1 MSSTK
6 LPCIEQEA
14 FMEDVSFPLTL
25 PQSGIYLDQLRRP
38 GSPCY
43 NVGGY
48 LRLGQV
54 DLVRV
59 VSAHSSL
66 VRAHDVFGLRFV
78 VDGDGLRQYLSDTRD
93 DGLPLVDLSDRHD
106 PDDAA
111 DRWIEQQ
118 FQVPFEIDEHELFR
132 AWLLRLGPSR
142 YRYVGLAH
150 HLIMDGWGFFNWASE
165 LAALYD
171 GEQSAQ
177 PVPWSDIAADEADYL
192 KGPRYRA
199 DTEFWTERFERKSTP
214 AFAWRRDVGD
224 RRSQRHQVSLDAG
237 RVGLLEDAARRHGAS
252 PAHVLLALFSLSVGI
267 GAERHE
273 LTIDV
278 PFHNRRSAQRRR
290 MLGVFANMVPLRVVA
305 SGECS
310 FAELVEGIAREQKAC
325 LRHQRFPSSHMAPLG
340 RGSEG
345 LFDIAFNF
353 LGLEGCVRFEGVP
366 VELVYVSHRHEQR
379 ALMLTYWATLGSDGA
394 ELQLDYGL
402 AHFDEA
408 GIRRLA
414 DRLCHLIDA
423 LPELGSLRL
432 DHIDLLPDAER
443 RLLLDGF
450 AETDLESD
458 RKACLHTLVE
468 RRAESDPHA
477 IAVSSGELSISYAE
491 LNGAANALAETLI
504 GHGVEPETLVGIH
517 LPRTI
522 DLPIAVLAVLKAGGS
537 YVPLDQNHPSA
548 RLRALIADCGLKLV
562 LGDQDSEPFV
572 RDCGVT
578 LISVANKD
586 GSRTSAPNPR
596 VAALSAR
603 NRAYVIYTSGS
614 TGKPKGVEI
623 CHRNAVA
630 LVQWALRTFSREDL
644 TKVLASTALSFD
656 LSVFEL
662 FAPLACGGEVVMV
675 RDALELLKRK
685 VEATLINTVPSAIR
699 VLIDQQGIPAGVRA
713 INLAGEPLPQRTVN
727 DLIEGGLCERVYNLY
742 GPSEDTTYSTCARFD
757 SAIDTV
763 PSIGRAIAGTRAYVL
778 DRHQRLAP
786 FGAKG
791 ELYLAG
797 DGVARGYLGRPDL
810 TELSF
815 LPDPYSGDAGRRMYR
830 TGDLV
835 RYRRNGELEY
845 LGRID
850 DQVKV
855 RGFRIELGEV
865 RAVLEKQRDVSS
877 ACVICKEDPVAGTR
891 LVAFVE
897 CGSAAT
903 DPRALALQLR
913 RTLQDELPSYMVPA
927 AIVPLEKMPQ
937 TSNGKVDKASL
948 MAWDVA
954 VADSPVQRPEGDT
967 EKRLAE
973 IWAATLGIEAARV
986 GADSSLFDLGGD
998 SLLLVRMANE
1008 IEQSFGVSL
1017 TLRDLFA
1024 VTDLHGMARLIETE
1038 TSASQMHRY
1047 LEARLRSAEVL
1058 GEGAL

>member
-1 MSSTK
+1 
-6 LPCIEQEA
+6 
-14 FMEDVSFPLTL
+14 MEDAPFPLTL
-25 PQSGIYLDQLRRP
+25 PQGGIYLDQLRRP

-48 LRLGQV
+48 LRLGCV
-54 DLVRV
+54 DPERV

-78 VDGDGLRQYLSDTRD
+78 ATGDGLRQYLSDTRD
-93 DGLPLVDLSDRHD
+93 DGLPLVDLSDRRD
-106 PDDAA
+106 PEEAA

-118 FQVPFEIDEHELFR
+118 FQVPFEIDERELFR

-150 HLIMDGWGFFNWASE
+150 HLIMDGWGFSNWARE

-171 GEQSAQ
+171 GEHSAS
-177 PVPWSDIAADEADYL
+177 PVPWSDIASDDADYL
-192 KGPRYRA
+192 AGPRYRA
-199 DTEFWTERFERKSTP
+199 DTEFWTERFKRKSTP
-214 AFAWRRDVGD
+214 VFAWRQGTGD
-224 RRSQRHQVSLDAG
+224 RRSERHRVSLDAG
-237 RVGLLEDAARRHGAS
+237 RVGLLEDAARRHGVS
-252 PAHVLLALFSLSVGI
+252 PAHVLLALFSLSVGV

-290 MLGVFANMVPLRVVA
+290 MLGVFVNMVPLRVEA
-305 SGECS
+305 SGERS

-325 LRHQRFPSSHMAPLG
+325 LRHQRCPSSHMAPLG

-353 LGLEGCVRFEGVP
+353 LGLEGSVRFEGAP
-366 VELVYVSHRHEQR
+366 AELVYVSHRHEQR
-379 ALMLTYWATLGSDGA
+379 ALMLTYWATPGADGA

-408 GIRRLA
+408 GVRRLA
-414 DRLCHLIDA
+414 ERICHLIDA
-423 LPELGSLRL
+423 LPALGGSRL
-432 DHIDLLPDAER
+432 DQIDLLPDAER

-450 AETDLESD
+450 AEIDLESD
-458 RKACLHTLVE
+458 QEVCLHTLVE
-468 RRAESDPHA
+468 RRAESDPQA
-477 IAVSSGELSISYAE
+477 VAVSYGEVGISYSQ

-504 GHGVEPETLVGIH
+504 GHGVGPETLVGIH

-537 YVPLDQNHPSA
+537 YVPLDQNHPQA
-548 RLRALIADCGLKLV
+548 RLRALIADCGVKLV
-562 LGDQDSEPFV
+562 LGDQDSEPFL

-578 LISVANKD
+578 PISVTRRE

-630 LVQWALRTFSREDL
+630 LVRWAMRTYSREDL
-644 TKVLASTALSFD
+644 AKVLASTALSFD

-675 RDALELLKRK
+675 RDALELLERK

-699 VLIDQQGIPAGVRA
+699 VLIDQQRIPAGVRA

-757 SAIDTV
+757 SVVDTA
-763 PSIGRAIAGTRAYVL
+763 PSIGCAIAGTRAYVL
-778 DRHQRLAP
+778 DRHRRLAP

-797 DGVARGYLGRPDL
+797 EGVARGYLGRPDL
-810 TELSF
+810 TELRF
-815 LPDPYSGDAGRRMYR
+815 LPDPYSGDAGGRLYR

-865 RAVLEKQRDVSS
+865 RAVLERHRDVSC

-897 CGSAAT
+897 YGNTAI
-903 DPRALALQLR
+903 DPMALALELR
-913 RTLQDELPSYMVPA
+913 RRLQDELPSYMVPA

-948 MAWDVA
+948 MTLEVA
-954 VADSPVQRPEGDT
+954 VADAPMQRPEGDT
-967 EKRLAE
+967 EKRLAA
-973 IWAATLGIEAARV
+973 IWAATLGIEVARV

-1008 IEQSFGVSL
+1008 VEQSFGVSL

-1024 VTDLHGMARLIETE
+1024 VTDLRGMARRIEAE
-1038 TSASQMHRY
+1038 TSANQTYRY
-1047 LEARLRSAEVL
+1047 LEARLRSADVL
-1058 GEGAL
+1058 SEGAL